1 MADLVGLVRVLKW
14 QNVFMQNK
22 VAILCTRPL
31 TGSLVDQ
38 AAEAGIAIDEV
49 PFIET
54 ESILSV
60 EVQQEIELVSTEM
73 ATVVFTSMNAVDA
86 VTGFLDGHQ
95 PAWTIYSIG
104 TATARL
110 IKEYFGEERIAG
122 TANDAAALATLIAE
136 DRFTDEVIFFCGDQR
151 RDELPGILKQHDID
165 VNEIVVYQTIEVPH
179 KIDTFYHGVLFFS
192 PSAVRS
198 FFKLNKLE
206 EKAIAFAIG
215 HTTASEVKKFSNNKI
230 IISDEPGKENLVQ
243 KMMEY
248 FTGG

>member
-1 MADLVGLVRVLKW
+1 M
-14 QNVFMQNK
+14 QQSNVS
-22 VAILCTRPL
+22 ILCTRPL
-31 TGSLVDQ
+31 TVALIEE
-38 AAEAGIAIDEV
+38 AAEAGIVIDEI

-60 EVQQEIELVSTEM
+60 EVQQEIELVSTEV

-86 VTGFLDGHQ
+86 VTTFLDGHQ
-95 PAWTIYSIG
+95 PEWMIYSIG

-122 TANDAAALATLIAE
+122 TANDATALAELIAE
-136 DRFTDEVIFFCGDQR
+136 DRFTDDVVFFCGDQR
-151 RDELPGILKQHDID
+151 RDELPGILKQHDIE

-179 KIDTFYHGVLFFS
+179 KIDTFYHGILFFS

-206 EKAIAFAIG
+206 EKTIAFAIG
-215 HTTASEVKKFSNNKI
+215 NTTANEIKKFSSNKI
-230 IISDEPGKENLVQ
+230 IVSDEPGKENLVQ
-243 KMMEY
+243 KMIEY
-248 FTGG
+248 FTG

>member
-1 MADLVGLVRVLKW
+1 MQ
-14 QNVFMQNK
+14 QNSIP
-22 VAILCTRPL
+22 ILCTRPL

-38 AAEAGIAIDEV
+38 AADAGISIDEI

-60 EVQQEIELVSTEM
+60 EVQQEIELAATEI
-73 ATVVFTSMNAVDA
+73 AIVVFTSMNAVEA
-86 VTGFLDGHQ
+86 VTIFLDGQQ
-95 PAWTIYSIG
+95 PEWTIYSIG
-104 TATARL
+104 TATTRL

-122 TANDAAALATLIAE
+122 TANDAAELAELIAE
-136 DRFTDEVIFFCGDQR
+136 DRFTDEVVFFCGDQR
-151 RDELPGILKQHDID
+151 RDELPDILRKHDIE

-179 KIDTFYHGVLFFS
+179 QISKDYFGILFFS

-206 EKAIAFAIG
+206 EKTIVFAIG
-215 HTTASEVKKFSNNKI
+215 NTTAKEVRKFASNKI

-243 KMMEY
+243 KMIEY
-248 FTGG
+248 FTGGE